1 MSLPSLAWLNPTT
14 WPRPTLDWRKP
25 SSKTPLLRLTLSKTV
40 QLVPDLV
47 MDPTLPELE
56 QELEQVMDP
65 MLPELELEQVMD
77 PTLPELELEPEP
89 EQVMDPTLPEP
100 GPEPPL
106 VMDQLLELV
115 PQLLM
120 EQLLAMDQLL
130 AIKLKLTAVGV
141 RRK

>member
-1 MSLPSLAWLNPTT
+1 M
-14 WPRPTLDWRKP
+14 
-25 SSKTPLLRLTLSKTV
+25 SKTV
-40 QLVPDLV
+40 QLVPELV
-47 MDPTLPELE
+47 MDPTP
-56 QELEQVMDP
+56 
-65 MLPELELEQVMD
+65 
-77 PTLPELELEPEP
+77 
-89 EQVMDPTLPEP
+89 
-100 GPEPPL
+100 PEPPL